1 MNRLSATLDAS
12 DMQTTMVEI
21 GSLPAQPNNLN
32 RPQTM
37 PEGGQYHG
45 GVPMTVPIAAGRDCR
60 LAAED
65 LLKDVIERMLRAWT
79 N

>member
-1 MNRLSATLDAS
+1 
-12 DMQTTMVEI
+12 
-21 GSLPAQPNNLN
+21 
-32 RPQTM
+32 M